1 MRCEEALAI
10 LDDYVEGD
18 LDARA
23 TYQLASHLGEC
34 EACARAHQSIKREQ
48 EIYSGFLVDVEAS
61 PLLWANLRKGIELED
76 AQRRRKSFSWP
87 SVLSQSIFAM
97 QRPVPL
103 AVAMTV
109 IVAALVLPYVWV
121 RINSGPSQPGLIPN
135 NAQLAENAGQPLGAQ
150 REPDMPP
157 SSITSKETS
166 SPIGPTQPISVRR
179 HKQNSQRREL
189 TVARTASEDM
199 GTWLRNLTATTDSEE
214 KFIPASSFT
223 TETWDSDAAQHA
235 QKAEVLLRS
244 FRNIAAQ
251 RDAGVNVSYEKRQS
265 RELIARNILLRREA
279 QITGDLATE
288 ELLSRLE
295 PILIDIANL
304 PKKSSNRDVWQIQEQ
319 MRRDGIVS
327 ALHFR
332 QTSPAVFD

>member
-1 MRCEEALAI
+1 
-10 LDDYVEGD
+10 
-18 LDARA
+18 
-23 TYQLASHLGEC
+23 
-34 EACARAHQSIKREQ
+34 
-48 EIYSGFLVDVEAS
+48 
-61 PLLWANLRKGIELED
+61 
-76 AQRRRKSFSWP
+76 
-87 SVLSQSIFAM
+87 
-97 QRPVPL
+97 
-103 AVAMTV
+103 
-109 IVAALVLPYVWV
+109 
-121 RINSGPSQPGLIPN
+121 
-135 NAQLAENAGQPLGAQ
+135 
-150 REPDMPP
+150 
-157 SSITSKETS
+157 
-166 SPIGPTQPISVRR
+166 
-179 HKQNSQRREL
+179 
-189 TVARTASEDM
+189 M

>member
-1 MRCEEALAI
+1 
-10 LDDYVEGD
+10 
-18 LDARA
+18 
-23 TYQLASHLGEC
+23 
-34 EACARAHQSIKREQ
+34 
-48 EIYSGFLVDVEAS
+48 
-61 PLLWANLRKGIELED
+61 
-76 AQRRRKSFSWP
+76 
-87 SVLSQSIFAM
+87 
-97 QRPVPL
+97 
-103 AVAMTV
+103 
-109 IVAALVLPYVWV
+109 
-121 RINSGPSQPGLIPN
+121 
-135 NAQLAENAGQPLGAQ
+135 
-150 REPDMPP
+150 
-157 SSITSKETS
+157 
-166 SPIGPTQPISVRR
+166 
-179 HKQNSQRREL
+179 
-189 TVARTASEDM
+189 
-199 GTWLRNLTATTDSEE
+199 
-214 KFIPASSFT
+214 
-223 TETWDSDAAQHA
+223 
-235 QKAEVLLRS
+235 VLLRS